1 MEKRVEELIKRGMDF
16 VKKERV
22 LNRKL
27 IEAYAN
33 DDISAIEYLKE
44 LYQECSYNTDSII
57 IDLITKENITLP
69 MLFDYFKKNKN
80 DFGKEES
87 AFYFLFQDM
96 EYIYKSSKLTSNF
109 EESYIAKNSITCE
122 NISILFNLYID
133 YLKNNKFEDKDEKT
147 NFLESIVNYTAV
159 CPAIRQLFR
168 GNTELASS
176 LCAPELH
183 HSKSKINL
191 DVSMISSMNLKLTA
205 ESLENTFFPM
215 LSMNSLSE
223 EENTRLMLPMKLGL
237 IACLVQ
243 CEKHGIDLGIEQ
255 YTSNPITLKYL
266 RDAKKSASEYL
277 EKQNKLVK
285 K

>member
-1 MEKRVEELIKRGMDF
+1 VEKSVEKLIKKGMDF

-33 DDISAIEYLKE
+33 DDMSAIEYLKE
-44 LYQECSYNTDSII
+44 LYQEYSYNTDSII
-57 IDLITKENITLP
+57 IDLITKENVTLP
-69 MLFDYFKKNKN
+69 ILFDYFKKNKN
-80 DFGKEES
+80 DFDKDES

-109 EESYIAKNSITCE
+109 EESYISKNSITCE
-122 NISILFNLYID
+122 NISILFNLYVE
-133 YLKNNKFEDKDEKT
+133 YLRNHKFEDKDEK
-147 NFLESIVNYTAV
+147 NFFLESIVNYTAV
-159 CPAIRQLFR
+159 CPAIRQFFR

-176 LCAPELH
+176 LCTPELH
-183 HSKSKINL
+183 HSKSKITL
-191 DVSMISSMNLKLTA
+191 DVSMVSSINLKLTA

-223 EENTRLMLPMKLGL
+223 EENTRLMLPMRLGL

-243 CEKHGIDLGIEQ
+243 CEKHGIDLDIEQ

-266 RDAKKSASEYL
+266 KDAKKSASEYL